1 MQASEGLVPR
11 VPCFLWAIA
20 YFAVKILDMSPL
32 ENLFVLDI
40 ETVSVAP
47 EWNRLDENWQNL
59 WAEKI
64 GKQLPDGENPETF
77 YPKRAAILAE
87 FGKIIC
93 ISAGYF
99 RNQQGRLTFRV
110 KSYSG
115 HDEAEVLKSFIHDA
129 GQWQAAKKQ
138 AAFAGHNIKEFDIPY
153 ICRRLVINGL
163 PIPAW
168 LDFQA
173 MKPWE
178 TNLVDTMQLWRF
190 GDFKN
195 YTSLNLLAACLG
207 VPSPKDD
214 IDGSKVG
221 EVYWQ
226 ENNLPRIVEYCHKD
240 VVTVA
245 QVLLRFR
252 NLPLLGAGDVEM
264 VGGE

>member
-1 MQASEGLVPR
+1 MYPIDAH
-11 VPCFLWAIA
+11 
-20 YFAVKILDMSPL
+20 
-32 ENLFVLDI
+32 FVIDI
-40 ETVSVAP
+40 ETVSISP
-47 EWNRLDENWQNL
+47 TWNDLGENWKQL
-59 WAEKI
+59 WADKI
-64 GKQLPDGENPETF
+64 IHQLPDGETPETF

-99 RNQQGRLTFRV
+99 RQAEGRLIFRV
-110 KSYSG
+110 KSYAS
-115 HDEAEVLKSFIHDA
+115 HNEAELLKSFLHDA
-129 GQWQAAKKQ
+129 GQWQSAKKQ
-138 AAFAGHNIKEFDIPY
+138 AAFAGHNIREFDIPFL
-153 ICRRLVINGL
+153 CRRLIINGI
-163 PIPAW
+163 PIPSW

-190 GDFKN
+190 GDYKN

-221 EVYWQ
+221 EVYWV
-226 ENNLPRIVEYCHKD
+226 ENDLPRIVEYCQKD

-252 NLPLLGAGDVEM
+252 SLPLLNEGEVEM
-264 VGGE
+264 VNSE

>member
-1 MQASEGLVPR
+1 MLPLDSLLV
-11 VPCFLWAIA
+11 I
-20 YFAVKILDMSPL
+20 
-32 ENLFVLDI
+32 DI
-40 ETVSVAP
+40 ETVSQSP
-47 EWNRLDENWQNL
+47 DWTSMDDYWKQL
-59 WAEKI
+59 WEQKI
-64 GKQLPDGENPETF
+64 EKQLPDGENPESF

-87 FGKIIC
+87 FGKVIC

-99 RNQQGRLTFRV
+99 RVQDGKAVFRV
-110 KSYSG
+110 KSYAG
-115 HDEAEVLKSFIHDA
+115 HDEAMLLKKFVKEA
-129 GQWQAAKKQ
+129 GQWQAKKKS
-138 AAFAGHNIKEFDIPY
+138 AAFAGHNIREFDIPY
-153 ICRRLVINGL
+153 LCRRLVINHL

-190 GDFKN
+190 GDYKN

-221 EVYWQ
+221 EVYWV
-226 ENNLPRIVEYCHKD
+226 ENGIDRIAAYCQKD

-245 QVLLRFR
+245 QILLRFR
-252 NLPLLGAGDVEM
+252 NLELLGVGDVEI
-264 VGGE
+264 VRE